1 MYKNQ
6 LVRIFDTDEFL
17 DGSVREDEIN
27 IIDDPERIHQ
37 IIRDQ
42 YLRDTTVTIVLL
54 GSHTDWRKHIDWE
67 IASSLRDTKL
77 NSRSG
82 LLGILLPT
90 HPKYNSCQN
99 ITREDT
105 QKRFVDNYKRGYA
118 ILTRWDRVVDNK
130 NFLKEK
136 INEAFEKRFE
146 VEPDNSEPP
155 RQHNRNQ

>member
-54 GSHTDWRKHIDWE
+54 GSHTD
-67 IASSLRDTKL
+67 
-77 NSRSG
+77 
-82 LLGILLPT
+82 
-90 HPKYNSCQN
+90 
-99 ITREDT
+99 
-105 QKRFVDNYKRGYA
+105 
-118 ILTRWDRVVDNK
+118 
-130 NFLKEK
+130 
-136 INEAFEKRFE
+136 
-146 VEPDNSEPP
+146 
-155 RQHNRNQ
+155 